1 MKWSRNLLATF
12 FSWKGFWLASEASL
26 VFGTCNLLYEMFD
39 NQVEII
45 IKSGNSQLRRIIWFF
60 RWCFWLQRHL
70 TNYCKNLSNKSK
82 DRDQH
87 ITLLSYWFAKSVAEH
102 FWCNILCSQESRS
115 MNHNSSWTN
124 AQCDR
129 LIYVVLS
136 EIQEELIRI
145 EVLLYSAF
153 FSYSSFLF
161 SCILCCISWEARLR
175 RMRDEDVAG
184 A

>member
-1 MKWSRNLLATF
+1 
-12 FSWKGFWLASEASL
+12 
-26 VFGTCNLLYEMFD
+26 MFD

-45 IKSGNSQLRRIIWFF
+45 IKSGNSHLRRIIWYF
-60 RWCFWLQRHL
+60 RWCFWLKRHL
-70 TNYCKNLSNKSK
+70 TNYCKNLSYKSK
-82 DRDQH
+82 DRDRH
-87 ITLLSYWFAKSVAEH
+87 ITLLSYWFAKSVAEGI
-102 FWCNILCSQESRS
+102 FDLSFILCSQESRS

-145 EVLLYSAF
+145 EVLLLYSAF